1 MASTT
6 IAVLGLGEAGSALAT
21 DLAAAGATVR
31 GWDPAGVDVE
41 AVETAASD
49 REAVLGADL
58 VMSVNAASVAE
69 EVAAAVAA
77 ALIGEVA
84 PAGAGA
90 DPRADAGAEP
100 RADAGADPEPAGSGA
115 EPRGVARAPDQ
126 PVYAD
131 LNTASPA
138 RKRAVAEILA
148 SSPAVFADV
157 ALLGP
162 VPGRGLRTPALVSG
176 PGAERFAALVGPLGM
191 PVTTVGPEV
200 GAAAARKLARSV
212 FAKGLAA
219 SIGEALEAADR
230 LDCADWLHDDIERT
244 LTDADGAL
252 LRRLIEGS
260 RRHAPRRAEEMAAA
274 TAMLEELGVE
284 PRIAAA
290 SEAWLRSLSTTKVAP

>member
-6 IAVLGLGEAGSALAT
+6 IAVLGLGEAGSALAA
-21 DLAAAGATVR
+21 DLAAAGASVR
-31 GWDPAGVDVE
+31 GWDPAGIEVDG
-41 AVETAASD
+41 VETAASD
-49 REAVLGADL
+49 REAVRGADL

-69 EVAAAVAA
+69 EVAASVAA
-77 ALIGEVA
+77 ALSG
-84 PAGAGA
+84 
-90 DPRADAGAEP
+90 EP
-100 RADAGADPEPAGSGA
+100 RAVAGADPEPAASRGA
-115 EPRGVARAPDQ
+115 GER
-126 PVYAD
+126 PVFAD

-138 RKRAVAEILA
+138 AKRAVAEILA

-176 PGAERFAALVGPLGM
+176 PGAERFAALVEPLGM
-191 PVTTVGPEV
+191 PITSVGPEP
-200 GAAAARKLARSV
+200 GAAAARKLVRSV

-219 SIGEALEAADR
+219 SVGEALEAADR
-230 LDCADWLHDDIERT
+230 LDCAAWLHDDIERT

-284 PRIAAA
+284 PRVAAA